1 MFAPATNA
9 TSLQL
14 SVTPAA
20 ASVSNGSSTSACA
33 SSSAVGLRAPHFTSR
48 SVTSDRSTSSLA
60 CATQRAMNLDTVCSR
75 STFSTSA

>member
-33 SSSAVGLRAPHFTSR
+33 SSSAVGLRALHFTSR
-48 SVTSDRSTSSLA
+48 SVTSDGRTSSFSWDTQRAINLETVCCRSTSS
-60 CATQRAMNLDTVCSR
+60 
-75 STFSTSA
+75 TSA